1 MFSKMKG
8 LLLALVIGGRSKV
21 KFTFYFIFG
30 NIKSCAFKDTCTFYP
45 RIYLLNIFYRSIFL
59 DCRSITYNL
68 RTIYED
74 GDRSWYDREVAT
86 MVINLA
92 NLEEKPE
99 IFSGIRSLEQS
110 SSLLYFFPNISPD
123 YIVR

>member
-1 MFSKMKG
+1 MFYKMKG
-8 LLLALVIGGRSKV
+8 RLITLVIGERSKV

-30 NIKSCAFKDTCTFYP
+30 NVKSCAFKDTFYP
-45 RIYLLNIFYRSIFL
+45 RIYLLNIFYRSIFFY
-59 DCRSITYNL
+59 CRSITYNL